1 MKEIND
7 LIFHPTS
14 MIDIINIMDEA
25 SYLEFSTDKPGN
37 IGPNQDVKG
46 ISYESL
52 KIVSNEIKKANKNY
66 FLDELKEISIGKF
79 IYNAVKTMMGTQ
91 PYENLLLGHILLYS
105 PLVFASKGIVKSS
118 KDSKLRNWEKFW
130 DATEEIINSSSVSD
144 AIWLTRAITLS
155 KAGGIKDPGGKPL
168 KSRYNILDPNIEQ
181 KIRDGNKTLKDLF
194 IESADFDSIASQY
207 TYNFKFCRDL
217 IKNWLIPEIYN
228 FKSKSELVLNIFLTI
243 LSQEP
248 DSLIFRK
255 NNLATALKIKK
266 KAKKIKKYKMDQTMR
281 GRFLIFKLNN
291 YMNSKNGKLNPGT
304 TADLTA
310 AVIFICILFGIIKI
324 NSLR

>member
-14 MIDIINIMDEA
+14 MIDIINIMNEA

-52 KIVSNEIKKANKNY
+52 KIVSNEIRKANNNY
-66 FLDELKEISIGKF
+66 FLDESNEISIGKF
-79 IYNAVKTMMGTQ
+79 IYNAVKIMMGTQ

-105 PLVFASKGIVKSS
+105 PLLIASKEIVESS
-118 KDSKLRNWEKFW
+118 NDSKLRKWEKFW
-130 DATEEIINSSSVSD
+130 NATEEIINSSSVSD

-155 KAGGIKDPGGKPL
+155 KAGGIKEPGGKPL
-168 KSRYNILDPNIEQ
+168 KSSYNILDPNIEQ
-181 KIRDGNKTLKDLF
+181 KIRDNNKTLKDLF
-194 IESADFDSIASQY
+194 IASADFDSIASQY

-217 IKNWLIPEIYN
+217 IKNWLIPEIDN

-255 NNLATALKIKK
+255 NNLATALKIQK
-266 KAKKIKKYKMDQTMR
+266 KAKKIKKYKMDQTKR
-281 GRFLIFKLNN
+281 GRFLIFKLNK

-310 AVIFICILFGIIKI
+310 VIIFICILFGIIKI
-324 NSLR
+324 NSLH

>member
-1 MKEIND
+1 MKEINE
-7 LIFHPTS
+7 LIFRPTS
-14 MIDIINIMDEA
+14 MLDIINIMDEA

-37 IGPNQDVKG
+37 IGPNQMVKG
-46 ISYESL
+46 ISFKSL
-52 KIVSNEIKKANKNY
+52 KFVSNEIKKANIDIFK
-66 FLDELKEISIGKF
+66 DESNKISIGKF
-79 IYNAVKTMMGTQ
+79 IYNAVNSMMETQ

-105 PLVFASKGIVKSS
+105 PLVIASKGIVESS
-118 KDSKLRNWEKFW
+118 KDCKLRNWEKFW
-130 DATEEIINSSSVSD
+130 DETEEIINSSSVSD
-144 AIWLTRAITLS
+144 AILLTRAINLS
-155 KAGGIKDPGGKPL
+155 KAGGLKNPGGKPL

-181 KIRDGNKTLKDLF
+181 KIRDGNKTLKELF
-194 IESADFDSIASQY
+194 SESSDFDSIASQY

-217 IKNWLIPEIYN
+217 IKNWLIPEIDN

-255 NNLATALKIKK
+255 NNLATALKIQK
-266 KAKKIKKYKMDQTMR
+266 KAKKIKKYKMDQTKR

-310 AVIFICILFGIIKI
+310 VVIFICIIFGIIKI